1 VEPTTDIFTL
11 FRDLNVFKRNKK
23 RFELKVIAVLL
34 YAFGLSL
41 RKTSGF
47 FWLLSEPLSKSSVQD
62 WMKKVEAKLRFEPV
76 PSWHRAIAVD
86 ESVVKCG
93 GRPLYVWVAVDAYTR
108 QPICLVRCFTHKDN
122 RERAQVSA
130 QAEGEVPG

>member
-23 RFELKVIAVLL
+23 RFELKVVAVLL

-62 WMKKVEAKLRFEPV
+62 WVKKVEAKLRFEPV
-76 PSWHRAIAVD
+76 QSWHRAIAVD

-93 GRPLYVWVAVDAYTR
+93 GRPL
-108 QPICLVRCFTHKDN
+108 
-122 RERAQVSA
+122 
-130 QAEGEVPG
+130 